1 MHWGMLILVHAIGIP
16 LVYHI
21 GKACGMKKDR
31 AQVTTAINQSVT
43 EMPGE

>member
-1 MHWGMLILVHAIGIP
+1 MHWGMFILVHAIGIP
-16 LVYHI
+16 LVYHL

-31 AQVTTAINQSVT
+31 THMTTAINQPVT